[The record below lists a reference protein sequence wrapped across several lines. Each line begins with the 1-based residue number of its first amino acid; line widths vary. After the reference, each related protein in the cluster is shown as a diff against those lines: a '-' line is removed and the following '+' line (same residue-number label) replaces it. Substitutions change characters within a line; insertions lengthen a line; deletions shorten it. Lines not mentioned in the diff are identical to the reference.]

1 MQDTEYQ
8 FVYVDKKLGLMDER
22 VYQYDLFLS
31 IEDYFQI
38 EQFMDRKYYQIYDMK
53 KVFNPDRNR
62 VIYVVYIEE
71 VSDPFEYIL

>member
-22 VYQYDLFLS
+22 IYQYDLFLS
-31 IEDYFQI
+31 IEDYLQI
-38 EQFMDRKYYQIYDMK
+38 DEIMDRKYYQIYDMK

-71 VSDPFEYIL
+71 VKDPFEYIL